1 MTFHV
6 AVSAQYY
13 TISADSL
20 LKLIQAEGNVYE
32 TIENKIS
39 VSSVDTKRC
48 YFNDSLKTVLLK
60 LLDEDEYVRQDNLR
74 ILNRYFGTDEKKKIR
89 VGEWVYDRY
98 LSLEKDSFNGNPRQY
113 DRYIQSFIQDY
124 VMSNDSVYNLYLDSA
139 YTDKIHRL
147 KQVKTVIPPYFE
159 DLLSEIKWPEVY
171 EAYYKDWVS
180 DGKGIHSKRFKSMLR
195 MHCPEAIELYNT
207 YADEVYAKDDYSLFE
222 GGILDRLDTYVY
234 GSYTYQLMAK
244 ALSCL
249 AACNI
254 FDVFEDGFIDE
265 ECVYPEVPFNLIVA
279 ESVLDSATSNIE
291 LKRFYDRC
299 VEIGI
304 FSARYQKFVCCFPE
318 EKYFKIG
325 REIKENIEPFR
336 RELLHYMKLKVKEEL
351 YWKRNMPYYKSEKDD
366 KETRE

>member
-1 MTFHV
+1 MIIRIFWTVFVFMTFHV

-20 LKLIQAEGNVYE
+20 LKLIRAEGNVYE
-32 TIENKIS
+32 TIENRIS
-39 VSSVDTKRC
+39 VSSVDTKKC

-60 LLDEDEYVRQDNLR
+60 LLDEDEYRLHETKRFVDQMFSNEKYCRKRIYAWLKDNHQMELLDSIKSNAGLRQ
-74 ILNRYFGTDEKKKIR
+74 
-89 VGEWVYDRY
+89 
-98 LSLEKDSFNGNPRQY
+98 Q
-113 DRYIQSFIQDY
+113 
-124 VMSNDSVYNLYLDSA
+124 YLDSA
-139 YTDKIHRL
+139 YNSLLKKERL
-147 KQVKTVIPPYFE
+147 PIYMSVIQIPPYFE

-234 GSYTYQLMAK
+234 GSYVYQLMAK

-249 AACNI
+249 AACNV
-254 FDVFEDGFIDE
+254 FDVFEDGFIDK

-291 LKRFYDRC
+291 LKRIYDRC

-325 REIKENIEPFR
+325 REIKENIDPFR
-336 RELLHYMKLKVKEEL
+336 RELLHYMKLKEKEEL